1 MSEDFGMALI
11 SAPPEAGELIARALI
26 ENHAAACVQVVPGAT
41 SLYWWKGKI
50 EYGNEVLLLVKT
62 LASKL
67 AKIELL
73 LKELHPYEVPELL
86 FLPIR
91 GGSEKY
97 LAWLAESVHHGEFD
111 TPTL

>member
-1 MSEDFGMALI
+1 MSEDFGMVMI
-11 SAPPEAGELIARALI
+11 SAPAEAGNIIARALI
-26 ENHAAACVQVVPGAT
+26 ENHAAACVQTVPGAT

-50 EYGNEVLLLVKT
+50 EYENEVLLLVKT
-62 LASKL
+62 LVSRL
-67 AKIELL
+67 PKIELL
-73 LKELHPYEVPELL
+73 LKELHPYEVPELIL
-86 FLPIR
+86 LPIR